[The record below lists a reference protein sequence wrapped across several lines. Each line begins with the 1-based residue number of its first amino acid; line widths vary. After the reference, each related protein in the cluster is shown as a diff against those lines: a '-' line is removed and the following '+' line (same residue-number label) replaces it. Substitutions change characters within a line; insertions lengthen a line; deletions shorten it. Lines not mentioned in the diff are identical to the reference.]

1 MSELENCKGCGK
13 LFVRVSSPYC
23 PSCLKE
29 QEKLFDMVY
38 TYIRKQ
44 ENRMSTVTQVH
55 EATGVDLDWIYQWIR
70 EGRLKTAV
78 FPNLGYPCRS
88 CGRTIQNG
96 TLCEHCRK
104 NLEHDMQQEQT
115 ADSQTAAKGKTYHT
129 EVK

>member
-1 MSELENCKGCGK
+1 LPELENCKGCGK

-23 PSCLKE
+23 RDCLNE
-29 QEKLFDMVY
+29 QEKQFDTVY
-38 TYIRKQ
+38 SYIRKQ

-55 EATGVDLDWIYQWIR
+55 EATDVDLDWIYQWIR

-104 NLEHDMQQEQT
+104 KLERDMQQEHID
-115 ADSQTAAKGKTYHT
+115 DSQTNFKGKTYHT
-129 EVK
+129 